1 MLEEKIREFV
11 SKKALDF
18 SENLPKFQGGI
29 IHRMQRVRAT
39 EREIATE
46 NAILAKCP
54 DDVKIELES
63 ISMLF
68 VYEFENFD
76 KVHSSLQKLFP
87 RNKKIAKIIND
98 IRNGQNDIDGAS
110 WSEIG
115 LITRELEEYYFINKV
130 EKSTLPDVV
139 SRVLISHFKL
149 LPSLACLQF
158 RVIPSDEVKNSLNSL
173 AEKTYLNH
181 TVSSSIIPRKL
192 FKGYHRKF
200 ENMAAA
206 VVYEKIQSV
215 VKITNKWLM
224 KELGLSPK
232 DIDESVIH
240 PLYKIVHGLPINI
253 EEFSKEN
260 SAWLSKY
267 GFSPSSYSS
276 YYSDI
281 AIFSPSLSYSDRSR
295 RLDPLFYVD
304 GREDQFG
311 MDADGLL
318 RGAMS
323 SSVLL
328 SRLFI
333 YKSTIENLRS
343 KGLMDLTSKWKV
355 IRNSGETLYKLK
367 HVLLRLDRMLVE
379 AEKLKPWLYHSF
391 DSACVM
397 SRRFNGGTST
407 LPSDIIDIVNNELI
421 AIKKSAVMLDKALS
435 DRLATENIY
444 AMYQL
449 QRKVFYLTIVAVI
462 IAGVGLISIWDK
474 ITLFLKSIIPFF
486 ENL

>member
-1 MLEEKIREFV
+1 N
-11 SKKALDF
+11 S
-18 SENLPKFQGGI
+18 
-29 IHRMQRVRAT
+29 
-39 EREIATE
+39 
-46 NAILAKCP
+46 
-54 DDVKIELES
+54 
-63 ISMLF
+63 
-68 VYEFENFD
+68 
-76 KVHSSLQKLFP
+76 
-87 RNKKIAKIIND
+87 
-98 IRNGQNDIDGAS
+98 QNDIDGAS

-206 VVYEKIQSV
+206 VVCEKIQSV

-224 KELGLSPK
+224 KELGISPK

-260 SAWLSKY
+260 SVWLSKY

-304 GREDQFG
+304 RREDQFG
-311 MDADGLL
+311 VDADGLL

-355 IRNSGETLYKLK
+355 IRNSGETLYKIK
-367 HVLLRLDRMLVE
+367 HVLLRLDRMLIE
-379 AEKLKPWLYHSF
+379 AERLKPWLFHSF
-391 DSACVM
+391 ESACVM
-397 SRRFNGGTST
+397 SRKFNGVTST
-407 LPSDIIDIVNNELI
+407 LPSDIIDIVSSELI
-421 AIKKSAVMLDKALS
+421 AIKESAVMLDKALS

-449 QRKVFYLTIVAVI
+449 QRKVFYLT
-462 IAGVGLISIWDK
+462 
-474 ITLFLKSIIPFF
+474 
-486 ENL
+486 

>member
-1 MLEEKIREFV
+1 MLEDKIREFV

-18 SENLPKFQGGI
+18 SENIPKFQGGI
-29 IHRMQRVRAT
+29 IHRMQRLRAT
-39 EREIATE
+39 EREIAMK
-46 NAILAKCP
+46 NAILSKCP

-63 ISMLF
+63 ISISF
-68 VYEFENFD
+68 IYEFENFE

-87 RNKKIAKIIND
+87 RNNKISKIIND
-98 IRNGQNDIDGAS
+98 IRSGQNDIDGAS

-115 LITRELEEYYFINKV
+115 LITGERDKYYFIDKV
-130 EKSTLPDVV
+130 EKSNLPDLV
-139 SRVLISHFKL
+139 SRVLISHSKL

-173 AEKTYLNH
+173 AEITYLNH
-181 TVSSSIIPRKL
+181 TVSNSIIPRKL
-192 FKGYHRKF
+192 FKGYHCKF
-200 ENMAAA
+200 ENVAAA
-206 VVYEKIQSV
+206 VVSEKIQSV

-224 KELGLSPK
+224 KELGIGPEN
-232 DIDESVIH
+232 IDESVVH
-240 PLYKIVHGLPINI
+240 PLYKIVHSLPINI
-253 EEFSKEN
+253 QEFSKNN

-304 GREDQFG
+304 RREDQFG
-311 MDADGLL
+311 VDVDGLL

-328 SRLFI
+328 SRLFV
-333 YKSTIENLRS
+333 YKSTIESLRS

-355 IRNSGETLYKLK
+355 IKNSGETLYKLK
-367 HVLLRLDRMLVE
+367 HVLLRLDRMLIE
-379 AEKLKPWLYHSF
+379 AERLKPWLFHSF
-391 DSACVM
+391 ESTCVM
-397 SRRFNGGTST
+397 SREFNGVTST
-407 LPSDIIDIVNNELI
+407 LPSDIIDIVSSELI
-421 AIKKSAVMLDKALS
+421 AIKESAVMLDKALS

-474 ITLFLKSIIPFF
+474 LMSFLKPAFS
-486 ENL
+486 LS